1 VKKQVMTTASVLHPF
16 PAPSGMICT
25 ITETMLNKDS
35 NDVLIVADGA
45 LKVPAAD
52 VLDIGYGYQ
61 GFRSKAERPEGGETL

>member
-1 VKKQVMTTASVLHPF
+1 VITTPELCTHF

-25 ITETMLNKDS
+25 ITDTTLNKDS
-35 NDVLIVADGA
+35 NDVLFVADGA